1 MEHIMPFDN
10 LPTPYADL
18 MTKHGFIPSNHASL
32 NFEKVEVRD
41 LFDDKGDKLEGWQ
54 RVVNVDRNATI
65 HVVTDQYKL
74 VPNEV
79 CYAAF
84 EDALHRSN
92 LDLTGMHIGTD
103 MTHGGGRTF
112 RQYLLPAHNVPVKP
126 GVDVA
131 LRIIMLNSYDGTLA
145 FRGLAGAFNFVC
157 ANTSILGNKA
167 ADFTIRHV
175 GKIDIDAAARQ
186 LVAAAEGFV
195 QETEGWKV
203 WPSIRVTD
211 TQAIDVF
218 KAIPAVNES
227 TLEHLSLQWLRAR
240 DGDSAQ
246 SGPNVWTLYNVLTA
260 WATHTAS
267 RSNGAAARFQRDG
280 AVRKVIDGKVW
291 KELVAA

>member
-1 MEHIMPFDN
+1 MPFDN
-10 LPTPYADL
+10 LPTTYADL
-18 MTKHGFIPSNHASL
+18 MDRHGFIPANHDSL
-32 NFEKVEVRD
+32 NFERVEVRK
-41 LFDDKGDKLEGWQ
+41 LYDDAGLELEGWQ
-54 RVVNVDRNATI
+54 RIYNVDRKTTLHVATN
-65 HVVTDQYKL
+65 DYKL

-84 EDALHRSN
+84 EQALNEST
-92 LDLTGMHIGTD
+92 LDLTGLRIGTD

-131 LRIIMLNSYDGTLA
+131 LRIIMLNSYDGTMA

-175 GKIDIDAAARQ
+175 GTIDITGAAQ
-186 LVAAAEGFV
+186 KLVAAAEGFV

-203 WPSIRVTD
+203 WPEMRVTD
-211 TQAIDVF
+211 AQAIEVF
-218 KAIPAVNES
+218 KAIPAATES
-227 TLEHLSLQWLRAR
+227 TIEHLTLQWLLAR
-240 DGDSAQ
+240 DGD
-246 SGPNVWTLYNVLTA
+246 GPQAGANAWTLYNVLTA
-260 WATHTAS
+260 WATHTQS

-280 AVRKVIDGKVW
+280 AVRKTIDGKTW